1 MTMQLDRSITQRP
14 TAPTAMKLGLKKL
27 RDEFAGLE
35 RLDRAEL
42 DEKDEDAPRS
52 LRESVHPQSRRVV

>member
-1 MTMQLDRSITQRP
+1 
-14 TAPTAMKLGLKKL
+14 MKLGLKKL

-42 DEKDEDAPRS
+42 DEKDEEAPRV
-52 LRESVHPQSRRVV
+52 LRESVHPESRRVA